1 MQMYFEITDAESV
14 AKIDAAMK
22 PIHEFDEKLNALQKQ
37 YDADKPY
44 VFNSL
49 DRGLEFS
56 CLWFEN
62 YPLHLDTEKE
72 FKVTS
77 EKYKTG
83 YELRPRKSNK
93 KFYTEFM
100 SGLTGVN
107 YKNLKAAL
115 FGNEKCRPSIACMK
129 KGDVYYIDSTM
140 DIVLA
145 YRELTASEYKVLTE
159 AQGQSH
165 DNSN

>member
-14 AKIDAAMK
+14 AKIDAALK
-22 PIHEFDEKLNALQKQ
+22 PIHDFDEKLYALQKQ
-37 YDADKPY
+37 YAADKPY

-56 CLWFEN
+56 FLWFKS

-72 FKVTS
+72 FKVSS

-107 YKNLKAAL
+107 YKNLKITL
-115 FGNEKCRPSIACMK
+115 FGDEKCRPSISYMK
-129 KGDVYYIDSTM
+129 KDDVYYIDSTM

-145 YRELTASEYKVLTE
+145 YRELTASEYKLLTE
-159 AQGQSH
+159 AQEQGH
-165 DNSN
+165 E